1 MSLKKSLGVLF
12 WAFALFTGMLAL
24 MNFWGGIC
32 WCFDLVSP
40 FKVQLFVFQTIL
52 LLLGLIFRRFD
63 WVGDFKSFWGKVLW
77 GLLGAVWLWHGLGL
91 LPFYGFQSDQSS
103 ANTLP
108 IRFLQM
114 NLLFKNQSFS
124 SPLYVFQQYQPD
136 VVTLEEASPPW
147 QQFFQRSPKIKKW
160 FPYQYYDDSV
170 QMAILSKYPLEGF
183 RAEHIPNTPR
193 PRGYF
198 SLILR
203 VPHGLPIN
211 VIQIHPVVPTSESGF
226 QLQERYLNH
235 LIQKETAV
243 FSDTSPLNPKP
254 LRVVIGDFNMTPWS
268 SHFKLLPQ
276 ALGLKDSMEGVG
288 VQGSYPEHFKPLM
301 IPIDHCLVSP
311 DIVVKERQIL
321 PSVGSDHYPL
331 LLDLGLPQQKP

>member
-1 MSLKKSLGVLF
+1 MNTMRFKKSLGVVF
-12 WAFALFTGMLAL
+12 WAFALFTAVLAL
-24 MNFWGGIC
+24 MNFLGGLC
-32 WCFDLVSP
+32 WWLDLVSP
-40 FKVQLFVFQTIL
+40 FKFQLFVFQTFL
-52 LLLGLIFRRFD
+52 LLFGLVLCRFD
-63 WVGDFKSFWGKVLW
+63 WVHNFKSFWGKGFL

-91 LPFYGFQSDQSS
+91 LPFYGTPSQHS
-103 ANTLP
+103 AGNTLP

-124 SPLYVFQQYQPD
+124 SPFQVFQQYKPD

-147 QQFFQRSPKIKKW
+147 QQFFQRSPDIKKW
-160 FPYQYYDDSV
+160 FPYQYYDDPV
-170 QMAILSKYPLEGF
+170 QMAILSKYPLKGL

-198 SLILR
+198 SFILR

-226 QLQERYLNH
+226 QLQKRYLNH

-243 FSDTSPLNPKP
+243 STGTNSADSSSLNPKP

-268 SHFKLLPQ
+268 FHFKLLPE
-276 ALGLKDSMEGVG
+276 AFRLKDSMEGFG

-301 IPIDHCLVSP
+301 IPPLALILEIDL
-311 DIVVKERQIL
+311 
-321 PSVGSDHYPL
+321 
-331 LLDLGLPQQKP
+331 